1 MLQEFFTC
9 FTKKDKLRVAKHENG
24 TLTVRLGSVGVA
36 FVELR
41 TTASAEKSNCTKGG
55 LQVLCFN
62 KMVMQLVQCKLCSDE
77 FHH

>member
-1 MLQEFFTC
+1 M
-9 FTKKDKLRVAKHENG
+9 
-24 TLTVRLGSVGVA
+24 TVRLGTVGVA

>member
-1 MLQEFFTC
+1 M
-9 FTKKDKLRVAKHENG
+9 
-24 TLTVRLGSVGVA
+24 TVRQGTVGVA
-36 FVELR
+36 FVELHA
-41 TTASAEKSNCTKGG
+41 TVSAEKSNCTKGG